1 MHSLLITAYKNP
13 DQLAKLI
20 GMFPEEH
27 FNVYVHIDKKSDIDV
42 EELQKKTGN
51 KPNIRIYK
59 KYNVNWG
66 SRNHLKA
73 ILWLSVKAI
82 EDTRNHFF
90 HLITGQDL
98 PIRPVEDFINKLD
111 CNKDYIQAIPYPVSY
126 LPKGATDWFD
136 YYNLYDWLDAK
147 KHLKWIR
154 LIRNLQIKL
163 GWKRPFDKPF
173 AEKYYG
179 STYWSLTRETLEYV
193 VKYTKEKPAFFRRM
207 RHTFCA
213 EELYFTTVI
222 MNSLHR
228 RKVAQDNLRFIK
240 WEAHGKTGS
249 PKVLTASDREE
260 MLNSGKWFARKF
272 D

>member
-13 DQLAKLI
+13 DQLARLI
-20 GMFPEEH
+20 GLFPEEH
-27 FNVYVHIDKKSDIDV
+27 FNVYVHIDQKSELDI
-42 EELQKKTGN
+42 EKLEAQIGR
-51 KPNIRIYK
+51 KPHIHFYK
-59 KYNVNWG
+59 KYRVNWG
-66 SRNHLKA
+66 GRNHLRA
-73 ILWLSVKAI
+73 ILWLSEKAL

-98 PIRPVEDFINKLD
+98 PIRPVEDFIHQLD
-111 CNKDYIQAIPYPVSY
+111 CSKDYMQAIPYPVSY

-136 YYNLYDWLDAK
+136 YYNFYDVLDAK

-154 LIRNLQIKL
+154 IIRNLQMKM
-163 GWKRPFDKPF
+163 GWKRSFDKPF

-193 VKYTKEKPAFFRRM
+193 IKYTNEKPAFFLRM
-207 RHTFCA
+207 KHTFCA
-213 EELYFTTVI
+213 EELYIPTVV

-228 RKVAQDNLRFIK
+228 RKVTQDNLRFIK

-249 PKVLTASDREE
+249 PKVLDESDRAE

-272 D
+272 E